1 MSDIAISVENVSKM
15 YRLGN
20 YGTNTLG
27 DDITRWWANVRGK
40 EDPFSKIA
48 ETNDRSKKMDSKF
61 VWSLNDVSF
70 EVKKGEALGILGR
83 NGAGKSTL
91 LKILS
96 RITTPTSGN
105 IKIDG
110 RVASLLEVGTGFN
123 PELTGRENAYMNGA
137 ILGMNRKEVASK
149 LDQIIDFSGV
159 EGYIDTPVKRYSS
172 GMFVRLAFSVAAH
185 LNTEILIL
193 DEVLSVG
200 DTEFQR
206 KCANKIETICKNE
219 GKTIIF
225 VSHALPVVERLC
237 NKAIYLKSGELVNDG
252 YTDDIVPIYLKDIK
266 QLDLQKEI
274 KVEIVEEETE
284 EETEEVAEIP
294 IEVEPPQVFLPEL
307 FFDDDIEKQAQIKY
321 MALKDSK
328 GDVAT
333 MFNLF
338 DEIYLELEY
347 TLRKPFKG
355 ISLTLMV
362 SKNNSYIFRTDDI
375 DEDQNLLLGR
385 DVGNYRSVIKF
396 PDFLKSGLYDV
407 ELLIG
412 EIGVGRLDAHKNVL
426 PFQITEENI
435 DTSKKSYAEF
445 RQGQVRTK
453 IQWQNEKI
461 SNG

>member
-27 DDITRWWANVRGK
+27 DDITRWWANARGK

-48 ETNDRSKKMDSKF
+48 EANDRSKKMDSDF
-61 VWSLNDVSF
+61 VWSLKDVSF

-105 IKIDG
+105 IKVDG

-172 GMFVRLAFSVAAH
+172 GMYVRLAFSVAAH

-206 KCANKIETICKNE
+206 KCANKIESICKKE

-225 VSHALPVVERLC
+225 VSHALGTIERLC
-237 NKAIYLKSGELVNDG
+237 NKVIYLKSGELVHAG
-252 YTDDIVPIYLKDIK
+252 YTDNIVPIYLKDLKVIE
-266 QLDLQKEI
+266 LENEAKERAERAARGEKEVI
-274 KVEIVEEETE
+274 EEEVI
-284 EETEEVAEIP
+284 EETTEILNQTWTLDTAPGTGRVNLIEAKISSSKHPFVIDQSLALTFKFYSKVDQLMNLSLHFRNIRGEMIFNSITKPQQLSSGYYTSTLTIPANVLNNGFYTIDLYFVDSEQLRPIFISNDLLRFGLEEP
-294 IEVEPPQVFLPEL
+294 IREMEW
-307 FFDDDIEKQAQIKY
+307 
-321 MALKDSK
+321 K
-328 GDVAT
+328 GKWEGFIRPT
-333 MFNLF
+333 MFDF
-338 DEIYLELEY
+338 EI
-347 TLRKPFKG
+347 T
-355 ISLTLMV
+355 
-362 SKNNSYIFRTDDI
+362 
-375 DEDQNLLLGR
+375 
-385 DVGNYRSVIKF
+385 
-396 PDFLKSGLYDV
+396 
-407 ELLIG
+407 
-412 EIGVGRLDAHKNVL
+412 NV
-426 PFQITEENI
+426 
-435 DTSKKSYAEF
+435 
-445 RQGQVRTK
+445 
-453 IQWQNEKI
+453 
-461 SNG
+461 